1 MPIVVRK
8 LPNQNCYR
16 VFNDKTKT
24 IHSKCSSLGNA
35 KSQQRL
41 LNAVDRGWRPTGGM
55 LNAMMD
61 ARAKWKE
68 GWNEYKVDMAALKDG
83 ISNNMLDSSD
93 MRSIQ
98 NRLNEDLDKVA
109 KNLKLVTNPTAIEIK
124 LIERAKGGRDELYSG
139 LLSLVG

>member
-16 VFNDKTKT
+16 VFNDKTK
-24 IHSKCSSLGNA
+24 IIRNSLG
-35 KSQQRL
+35 KG
-41 LNAVDRGWRPTGGM
+41 VGGM

-83 ISNNMLDSSD
+83 INNNMLDSSD

>member
-8 LPNQNCYR
+8 LPNQNYYR
-16 VFNDKTKT
+16 GFNDKTK
-24 IHSKCSSLGNA
+24 IIRNSLG
-35 KSQQRL
+35 KG
-41 LNAVDRGWRPTGGM
+41 VGGM

-83 ISNNMLDSSD
+83 INNNMLDSSD